1 MPRLLKL
8 QAWPKTKCVC
18 VCAWGVGGLNLIFH
32 LRESYVPNWNARSST
47 FSGVEHFS
55 WIRIRNWAIENF
67 SLRGTFF
74 YITWRSRTKRFP
86 HGSLPISVP
95 FLRGRSRR
103 HPPDLPR
110 SPRARHVEGLRR
122 HPRKRKSPARAK
134 KKEEKAQPKYII
146 RIC

>member
-1 MPRLLKL
+1 M
-8 QAWPKTKCVC
+8 C

-103 HPPDLPR
+103 HHPDLPR
-110 SPRARHVEGLRR
+110 SPRARRVEGLRR
-122 HPRKRKSPARAK
+122 FIEFELVAGQVDHTTTRNTPGRESHVTVSSVKDALTHS
-134 KKEEKAQPKYII
+134 
-146 RIC
+146 

>member
-1 MPRLLKL
+1 MVELNPPGCALSAPASEVAGVAEDKV
-8 QAWPKTKCVC
+8 CVC

-74 YITWRSRTKRFP
+74 YITWRSRY
-86 HGSLPISVP
+86 SVH
-95 FLRGRSRR
+95 LCT
-103 HPPDLPR
+103 HLHD
-110 SPRARHVEGLRR
+110 
-122 HPRKRKSPARAK
+122 HPRRRYLDPYQVGRDFSPNDFRGGRRLMSIFTEAPEFVGVRL
-134 KKEEKAQPKYII
+134 
-146 RIC
+146 